1 MRGGQSHPKEPM
13 NIPQHIAVIMD
24 GNGRWAKS
32 RGLSRTEGHE
42 AGSEAVRR
50 VVEECRRLEIKYLTL
65 YAFSK
70 ENWARPEGEVR
81 YLFDLFVRFVQ
92 QEIPALMRQG
102 ISLGIIGDREDLPF
116 AARKALEHGI
126 KKTASGKNMRLTL
139 ALSYSGREE
148 ILRAARRLMD
158 LKPEEVTEER
168 LRQELYDPELP
179 DPDLLIRTS
188 GEMRLSNFLLFQS
201 AYTELYFSEAMWPDF
216 DEQELGQA
224 LKHFAGRT
232 RRFGKIDEQVGEQ
245 VK

>member
-1 MRGGQSHPKEPM
+1 M
-13 NIPQHIAVIMD
+13 NLPQHIALIMD

-32 RGLSRTEGHE
+32 HGKSRAEGHE

-50 VVEECRRLEIKYLTL
+50 VVEACRRRGVSYVTL

-92 QEIPALMRQG
+92 QEVPALVKQG
-102 ISLGIIGDREDLPF
+102 ISLGLIGDMDDLPF
-116 AARKALEHGI
+116 AARKALMHGM
-126 KKTASGKNMRLTL
+126 KKTAGGEDMRLTL

-148 ILRAARRLMD
+148 ILRAARKLAG
-158 LKPEEVTEER
+158 LKAEEITEER
-168 LRQELYDPELP
+168 FRRELYKPDLP

-201 AYTELYFSEAMWPDF
+201 AYTELYFSNTMWPDF
-216 DEQELGQA
+216 DEEELERA
-224 LKHFAGRT
+224 LEHYAART
-232 RRFGKIDEQVGEQ
+232 RRFGKTDEQISNQ
-245 VK
+245 KNA